1 MPLPPRLFSG
11 DEELGK
17 KDDDHRRGGR
27 TPMGLAW
34 QHRRI
39 PHGPHRRT
47 LKRLALGI
55 LAFIV
60 LYYFF
65 KNMPT
70 DLENPRQRPS
80 YGFTAGPNAPPPK
93 STPGEDSRSKP
104 GHEGTAESVAHDF
117 NGPIKFYHL
126 ASTLHAVSKTRGA
139 ELINHNV
146 LFAAA
151 SLKSAARLLPI
162 ACDMAI
168 RERNYVHF
176 ALLGRDD
183 ISMDILRSVNGIT
196 KECKIIFHGML
207 EKSFAWRDLNFVYR
221 WTAGLFSSQ
230 HRFSDGGRG
239 LGCF

>member
-1 MPLPPRLFSG
+1 
-11 DEELGK
+11 
-17 KDDDHRRGGR
+17 
-27 TPMGLAW
+27 MGLAW
-34 QHRRI
+34 QHRRM

-70 DLENPRQRPS
+70 DLENPRQRPN
-80 YGFTAGPNAPPPK
+80 YGFPAGPNAPPPK
-93 STPGEDSRSKP
+93 SSPASKP
-104 GHEGTAESVAHDF
+104 SHEGTTESVAHDF

-126 ASTLHAVSKTRGA
+126 ASTLHAAARTRGA
-139 ELINHNV
+139 ELVNQNV

-176 ALLGRDD
+176 ALIGRED
-183 ISMDILRSVNGIT
+183 ISMDTLRSVNGIT
-196 KECKIIFHGML
+196 KECKIIFHGMP
-207 EKSFAWRDLNFVYR
+207 N
-221 WTAGLFSSQ
+221 
-230 HRFSDGGRG
+230 
-239 LGCF
+239 